1 MIIKVDSIIDDIYIT
16 DIVSFKYYMEDI
28 CGYKLLNED
37 ISNIYQSGYL
47 YNPNKGWLHISF
59 LGNPSE
65 VKRKIR
71 EVRFNQL
78 IKKPHI

>member
-28 CGYKLLNED
+28 CGYKLLGED

-47 YNPNKGWLHISF
+47 YNPNKGWLHISS

-65 VKRKIR
+65 VKRKVR

>member
-47 YNPNKGWLHISF
+47 YNPNKGW
-59 LGNPSE
+59 
-65 VKRKIR
+65 
-71 EVRFNQL
+71 
-78 IKKPHI
+78 